1 MDHLSFGDA
10 KILYKRKELTLIV
23 DFGASQNHTHHKE
36 SIFSFAELITR
47 SDSDYEVWIPA
58 GSEITQSNLPIKYN
72 LLPGYNPIGLSL
84 TKPSTWIPALHGKV
98 HNFSNKK
105 DLKTLLKFL
114 AVVNSLHFYCLLFI
128 KKLYY
133 KKIKVVF
140 TTMCAFS
147 FKSLYVLEAGKID
160 IEAYCR
166 LTNTSERRG
175 ILSEIVNYKDFIE
188 NSKAFIYV
196 KVFFGTETNAY
207 MKKIGLDNDS
217 RGFISKFPSRQKIQY
232 KQINAS
238 QIIISFLG
246 YPTRHKGQQHVLPI
260 LKAVSLNKPEIMW
273 QIQLFENDQL
283 IPKITEISSNTKI
296 FEGKISSQSMDKAL
310 LTTSL
315 ICLPYDTEAFKYNS
329 SAMMYQSTDFLVPI
343 LTFTGSAFAEE
354 VEKFGCGLVA
364 IDQMDMITKITNLD
378 LNLINTWINGCKKY
392 NDYRNKSNYI
402 FLNILTD

>member
-1 MDHLSFGDA
+1 
-10 KILYKRKELTLIV
+10 
-23 DFGASQNHTHHKE
+23 
-36 SIFSFAELITR
+36 
-47 SDSDYEVWIPA
+47 
-58 GSEITQSNLPIKYN
+58 
-72 LLPGYNPIGLSL
+72 
-84 TKPSTWIPALHGKV
+84 
-98 HNFSNKK
+98 
-105 DLKTLLKFL
+105 
-114 AVVNSLHFYCLLFI
+114 
-128 KKLYY
+128 
-133 KKIKVVF
+133 
-140 TTMCAFS
+140 
-147 FKSLYVLEAGKID
+147 
-160 IEAYCR
+160 
-166 LTNTSERRG
+166 
-175 ILSEIVNYKDFIE
+175 
-188 NSKAFIYV
+188 
-196 KVFFGTETNAY
+196 

-238 QIIISFLG
+238 EITISFLG

-273 QIQLFENDQL
+273 QIQLFENDPL

-354 VEKFGCGLVA
+354 VEKFDCGLVA

-378 LNLINTWINGCKKY
+378 LNLINTWIDGCKKY

-402 FLNILTD
+402 FLDILTDQIIHDD